1 MSVKKIFLLA
11 LLFPA
16 SLVHAEGIPIDSGLW
31 EITMTME
38 MPMLPEPRVVTN
50 TQCMNYDEI
59 SPETM
64 GAENQDSDCQFE
76 IEPID
81 GDTMKW
87 TPICPTGDGTS
98 RGEWEATSFGDTVTG
113 EGLISADV
121 QGQTMNI
128 TMSWKGKR
136 IGECE

>member
-1 MSVKKIFLLA
+1 MSVKKILLLA

-16 SLVHAEGIPIDSGLW
+16 PLVHAEGIPIESGLW
-31 EITMTME
+31 ETTMTME

-64 GAENQDSDCQFE
+64 GAENQDSNCQ
-76 IEPID
+76 IEMEQID

-87 TPICPTGDGTS
+87 TAICPTGDGTS